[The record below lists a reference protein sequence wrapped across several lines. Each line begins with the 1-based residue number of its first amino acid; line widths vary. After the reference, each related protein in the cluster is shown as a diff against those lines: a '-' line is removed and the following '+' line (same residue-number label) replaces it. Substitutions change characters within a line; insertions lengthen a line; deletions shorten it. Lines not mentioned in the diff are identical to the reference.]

1 MCTAVSYGGCFGR
14 NLDVDREYGEQLVL
28 MPRNFSF
35 PLRRAA
41 APERHYAV
49 AGMARVEGGVPLYFD
64 GMNEKGLAMA
74 GLAAWLVLNAVKD
87 VLDRAARVE
96 ALKASKAEKALEE
109 WMATFREEHA
119 RRIVAEQ
126 RAEQERQLREQIAKG
141 ANNA

>member
-1 MCTAVSYGGCFGR
+1 MANVT
-14 NLDVDREYGEQLVL
+14 VDWRLAGWAENILVIL
-28 MPRNFSF
+28 
-35 PLRRAA
+35 L
-41 APERHYAV
+41 
-49 AGMARVEGGVPLYFD
+49 
-64 GMNEKGLAMA
+64 GLAMA